1 MDPEE
6 VIELFDYYW
15 FGPKIF
21 KKQHPNLQNSSDFEA
36 NTDYGIQENPRKPEI
51 SRVPILHRRSLS
63 DQLSSKAGFNCGSVS
78 PDTVL
83 LSPKLRTILSGKEIT
98 EPEKIKTTDLQVSS
112 KKKVTGSRKKRGET
126 KSLSALE
133 FEELKGFMDL
143 GFVFSEEDRNSSLAS
158 VVPGLQRFG
167 KKDEEE
173 DAVDESAT
181 SRPYLS
187 EAWEVLDR
195 RKSQNPL
202 MNWKI
207 TALSDDIDMKNNLK
221 WWAHTVAST
230 VR

>member
-36 NTDYGIQENPRKPEI
+36 NTDCGIQENPRKPEI
-51 SRVPILHRRSLS
+51 SSVPILHRRSLS
-63 DQLSSKAGFNCGSVS
+63 DQLSSKAGFNCGCVS

>member
-6 VIELFDYYW
+6 FIDLFDFYW
-15 FGPKIF
+15 FGLKIF
-21 KKQHPNLQNSSDFEA
+21 KKQLPNLQNSSDFEA
-36 NTDYGIQENPRKPEI
+36 NTDHQIQENPRKSQI
-51 SRVPILHRRSLS
+51 SRVPTLHRRALS
-63 DQLSSKAGFNCGSVS
+63 DQLSSKASFNCGSMS
-78 PDTVL
+78 LDTAL
-83 LSPKLRTILSGKEIT
+83 LSPKLRTIHSGKEIT
-98 EPEKIKTTDLQVSS
+98 EPEKIKSTGLQVSS
-112 KKKVTGSRKKRGET
+112 KKKVTGIRKKRGET

-195 RKSQNPL
+195 RKSQNSL

-207 TALSDDIDMKNNLK
+207 PTLSDDIDMKNNLK
-221 WWAHTVAST
+221 WWAHTVASI
-230 VR
+230 R